1 METVFVKASG
11 PVGQLNAVPDLT
23 GVGGQEFVESAKAQL
38 GIWAKRRNVRETG
51 RSFEL
56 REPNAIY
63 FDDFDHENNVIGP
76 QNTYFRSACS

>member
-23 GVGGQEFVESAKAQL
+23 GVGGQEFVENAKAQL
-38 GIWAKRRNVRETG
+38 GIWAKRRNVRERG
-51 RSFEL
+51 GSFEL

-63 FDDFDHENNVIGP
+63 FDDFGHENDVIGP
-76 QNTYFRSACS
+76 QNTYFWNACS